1 MNQPR
6 VPIDQW
12 GKDHWS
18 TLAYIESRCVDHKGV
33 LSNAHLRTN
42 VGRHPLFVA
51 RGFGSPGDGSRYP
64 TRYKDGSGAL
74 SLIEDHDD
82 WDCLYDMLLT
92 NLITVRPKDKE
103 LWDVP
108 VGSRGPIK
116 HRGYLQTKELKVV
129 AKLTHLGNYV
139 AGELREHLAKNYYQ
153 EFSPSFAPAVA
164 SMHGGRKG

>member
-64 TRYKDGSGAL
+64 TRYKGGELD
-74 SLIEDHDD
+74 DHDD
-82 WDCLYDMLLT
+82 FDCLYDMVLSG
-92 NLITVRPKDKE
+92 LITIRPNDDE

-116 HRGYLQTKELKVV
+116 HRGYLQTKELKFTV
-129 AKLTHLGNYV
+129 KLTKLGNQV
-139 AGELREHLAKNYYQ
+139 AGELRAHLAKKYNYQ
-153 EFSPSFAPAVA
+153 AFSPSFAPAAA
-164 SMHGGRKG
+164 STA